1 MLTPAF
7 HFKILD
13 TFIDVFNANG
23 DILCEKLS
31 CKAGGKAF
39 NVYEFIKLYTLDNIC
54 GKWVT
59 IINSNIIKIK
69 ASNPK
74 WFIICRNGHG
84 DQH

>member
-13 TFIDVFNANG
+13 RFIDVFNANG

-39 NVYEFIKLYTLDNIC
+39 DIYELIKLYALDNIC
-54 GKWVT
+54 GNYYQK
-59 IINSNIIKIK
+59 KK
-69 ASNPK
+69 K
-74 WFIICRNGHG
+74 K
-84 DQH
+84 